1 MGLVHVWK
9 EVKIMD
15 KTLTSSSKQL
25 IGNENKMTDWSLQCI
40 NCSGGEEI
48 NLVAHRNKDGHICG
62 FIVVCRECSE
72 ALKKDK
78 RYIRLVVDK

>member
-1 MGLVHVWK
+1 MGLVYAW
-9 EVKIMD
+9 EEIEIMD

-25 IGNENKMTDWSLQCI
+25 IGNENKMINWSLQCI
-40 NCSGGEEI
+40 NCGSGEGI
-48 NLVAHRNKDGHICG
+48 NLVAHRNDDKHICG

-78 RYIRLVVDK
+78 RYIRLVIDK